1 MFVDMKDKVAVITG
15 ASSGIGRAIAIRYG
29 EEGMK
34 VVIGYNRGSEQA
46 RDTEEA
52 VRRAG
57 GEAIAVK
64 VDVSSEADIKN
75 LINSTVERYG
85 RLDVMVNNAGIEST
99 SPTHDLELD
108 EWNRVIQVNLTG
120 AFLGAREALKVMRQL
135 HIQGNIINV
144 SSVHQKIPKPLHVHY
159 ASSKGGLRL
168 LTESLAAEYAHSG
181 IRVNG
186 IAPGAIR
193 TQMNE
198 HLLDDPAVAERIK
211 KLIPTRKIGSP
222 EQVAAAAAWLASEE
236 SSYVTGITLFV
247 DGGMTL
253 YPTYVNGDE

>member
-1 MFVDMKDKVAVITG
+1 MFVDLKDKVAVITG

-34 VVIGYNRGSEQA
+34 VVIGYNHGSEQA
-46 RDTEEA
+46 RETEEA

-57 GEAIAVK
+57 GEAISIK
-64 VDVSSEADIKN
+64 VDVSSESEIKN
-75 LINSTVERYG
+75 LVNSTVERYG

-135 HIQGNIINV
+135 QIQGNIINV
-144 SSVHQKIPKPLHVHY
+144 TSVHQKIPKPLHVHY

-168 LTESLAAEYAHSG
+168 LTESLAAEYAHLG

-193 TQMNE
+193 TPMNE
-198 HLLDDPAVAERIK
+198 HLLDDPDVAERIL
-211 KLIPTRKIGSP
+211 KLIPTRKVGSP
-222 EQVAAAAAWLASEE
+222 EQVAAVAAWLASEE
-236 SSYVTGITLFV
+236 SSYVTGISLFV

-253 YPTYVNGDE
+253 YPTYVNGEE